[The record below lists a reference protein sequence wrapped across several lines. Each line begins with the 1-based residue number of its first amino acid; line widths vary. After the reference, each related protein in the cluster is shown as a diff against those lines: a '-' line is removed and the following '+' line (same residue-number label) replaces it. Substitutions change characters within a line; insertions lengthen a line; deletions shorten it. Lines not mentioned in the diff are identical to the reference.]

1 MEHVRRETSERSIRI
16 TEEAQTTLAKR
27 FEIVRE
33 AGKNAKNQSPTPKI
47 QKVIFYLQNHKD
59 FEKHYEPRVVSVGP
73 IHHGKPKYKL
83 GEKYKLVLTSEF
95 IEDSGKSMGD
105 VYKKIKEKIKELR
118 DCFEEEVTKDYD
130 DDAFAWLLFVDGCA
144 ILQFIYC
151 LVKDKFKDL
160 NIKNDSAAF
169 GNQDLLLLEN
179 QLPYR
184 LLILLMSLSEK
195 KTELEDSIK
204 TFIQRNISVPPE
216 DHSSIFRC
224 EFLSGLSWKLCQRSK
239 RRQAESEKKK
249 NDYSKEKLQEQRISI
264 EGDPIHLLDLLRTRL
279 LANHGG
285 QVVQN
290 INPKKQMCLYWQSY
304 RNIEELQA
312 AGIHLKRSQI
322 SQRSLGDIS
331 FTTLLCFGFLWLP
344 PMIVDD
350 LTGPKFLNLI
360 AYELCPDF
368 MNDYGVTTYISFL
381 ESLIDEAKDVKEL
394 RKAGIL
400 YNLLGSDQEVA
411 QLFNE
416 IGTDLVP
423 NNDIYNDV
431 RSKIQQYY
439 KNKVKTLISQAINDH
454 FRSPWTFIAFLAAFL
469 ALLLSAL
476 QTWYTVP
483 WLSKKN

>member
-1 MEHVRRETSERSIRI
+1 
-16 TEEAQTTLAKR
+16 
-27 FEIVRE
+27 
-33 AGKNAKNQSPTPKI
+33 
-47 QKVIFYLQNHKD
+47 
-59 FEKHYEPRVVSVGP
+59 
-73 IHHGKPKYKL
+73 
-83 GEKYKLVLTSEF
+83 
-95 IEDSGKSMGD
+95 
-105 VYKKIKEKIKELR
+105 
-118 DCFEEEVTKDYD
+118 
-130 DDAFAWLLFVDGCA
+130 
-144 ILQFIYC
+144 
-151 LVKDKFKDL
+151 
-160 NIKNDSAAF
+160 
-169 GNQDLLLLEN
+169 
-179 QLPYR
+179 
-184 LLILLMSLSEK
+184 
-195 KTELEDSIK
+195 
-204 TFIQRNISVPPE
+204 
-216 DHSSIFRC
+216 
-224 EFLSGLSWKLCQRSK
+224 
-239 RRQAESEKKK
+239 
-249 NDYSKEKLQEQRISI
+249 
-264 EGDPIHLLDLLRTRL
+264 
-279 LANHGG
+279 
-285 QVVQN
+285 
-290 INPKKQMCLYWQSY
+290 MCLYWQSY
-304 RNIEELQA
+304 RNIEELKA

-331 FTTLLCFGFLWLP
+331 FTTLLCFGFLWHP

-431 RSKIQQYY
+431 RTKIQQYY